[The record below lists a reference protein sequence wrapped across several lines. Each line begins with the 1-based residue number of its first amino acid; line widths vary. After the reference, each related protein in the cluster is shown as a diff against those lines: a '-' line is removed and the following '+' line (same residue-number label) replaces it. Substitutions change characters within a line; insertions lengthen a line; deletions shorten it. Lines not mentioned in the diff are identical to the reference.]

1 MQWNTQQETNN
12 QNEQFRL
19 LKLKT
24 SGDARLKNIMFILN
38 ACKYNRG
45 SEAIIRGFASIVKE
59 AIPDSRII
67 LSSAERDFDST
78 QNIPHIDGYVMRY
91 SFNHYSLK
99 HVVMYICK
107 KLVKNLRWAALM
119 KYSRLIR
126 ECRTADI
133 IVFVGADNFDKSYG
147 MFHEIHEMNKTLRS
161 TSSAKMVMYDCS
173 LEPSEIDDN
182 IRQDFEL
189 FDVIT
194 ARENITF
201 EAFKK
206 SDFQKPLFYY
216 PDPAFA
222 MAVEKTPLPDGFLE
236 GKTIGVNASALVTR
250 AKYGSD
256 ESTVLRSYV
265 KMIESILAA
274 TDNSVML
281 LPHVMH
287 GTDLPVLEKIHEFFS
302 TNNRVFLMGNESL
315 NASQLKY
322 LISKCRLFVGA
333 RTHSTIAAYSSCVPT
348 LVLGYSVKSSGIAG
362 DIFGTDEGYVI
373 PLKMLK
379 SDNML
384 ADAFFEIY
392 NRQDE
397 IKAHLESIM
406 PCYINKACQIGSM
419 INEIENICC

>member
-1 MQWNTQQETNN
+1 
-12 QNEQFRL
+12 
-19 LKLKT
+19 
-24 SGDARLKNIMFILN
+24 MFI
-38 ACKYNRG
+38 CKRLAKN
-45 SEAIIRGFASIVKE
+45 
-59 AIPDSRII
+59 
-67 LSSAERDFDST
+67 LHWAER
-78 QNIPHIDGYVMRY
+78 
-91 SFNHYSLK
+91 L
-99 HVVMYICK
+99 
-107 KLVKNLRWAALM
+107 

-126 ECRTADI
+126 ECRMADI
-133 IVFVGADNFDKSYG
+133 IVIVGADNFDKSYG
-147 MFHEIHEMNKTLRS
+147 MFHEIHEMNKTLRT

-222 MAVEKTPLPDGFLE
+222 MAVEKTPLPNGFLE
-236 GKTIGVNASALVTR
+236 GKTIGVNASALVTK
-250 AKYGSD
+250 AEYGSD

-265 KMIESILAA
+265 KMIEYILAV
-274 TDNSVML
+274 TDYSVML
-281 LPHVMH
+281 LPHVME
-287 GTDLPVLEKIHEFFS
+287 GTDLPVLEKIYEYFR
-302 TNNRVFLMGNESL
+302 TNNRVFLVGDESL

-348 LVLGYSVKSSGIAG
+348 LVLGYSIKSRGIAR

-373 PLKMLK
+373 PLQMLK

-384 ADAFFEIY
+384 VDAFFDIY

-397 IKAHLESIM
+397 IKAHLESLM
-406 PCYINKACQIGSM
+406 PSYINKACQIGGM
-419 INEIENICC
+419 ISELI